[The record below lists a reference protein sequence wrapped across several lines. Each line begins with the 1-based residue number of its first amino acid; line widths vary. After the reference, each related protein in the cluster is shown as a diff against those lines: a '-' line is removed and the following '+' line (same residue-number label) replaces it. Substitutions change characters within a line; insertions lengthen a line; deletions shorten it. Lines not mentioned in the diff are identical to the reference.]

1 MNPNSNHRKSED
13 ILLYFLILLPVT
25 WLALKLAPVLVDGM
39 NLESLLD
46 GLNNILAN
54 PMRLIWTD
62 NSLRF
67 LLLFV
72 GTYTVGYLAYVT
84 SRRNTMPQKEYGSAQ
99 WGEVRKINA
108 RYAQKPADQ
117 NLIFTEHLRL
127 GLNSHKHRRNLNVLV
142 IGGSGAGKTRFYAM
156 PNLMQCNTSFVITDP
171 KGELLRS
178 TGWLMWKNGYQV
190 KVLDLINMPASHGY
204 NPFEYIQS
212 DNDVLKLVTNLIK
225 NTTPKHASSSDPFWE
240 KSETALLQA
249 LILYLYHEAAPEE
262 QNFGMVMKFLRH
274 MEIRENDPN
283 FKNAVDK
290 MFDVLENKDPDH
302 VALKQYRIYKMAAG
316 KTAKSILISAGV
328 RLAAFNLEQ
337 VVKLTQVDEMDIHS
351 IGEEP
356 TALYCCI
363 PDSDTSFNF
372 IVGMLYSQIFQT
384 LYNLADREYG
394 GRLPVH
400 THFLMDEFANVALP
414 DDFEKLLATMRSR
427 EISVSII
434 LQNLAQLKAL
444 FKDTWESIAGNCD
457 TLLYLGGNEVST
469 HEYIVKMLGKSTI
482 DTTTHGRSHGRNGNY
497 SDNFQ
502 QTGRELMTVDEVR
515 MLDNR
520 YAMVFLRGE
529 RAVLDLKTDLTKHPN
544 AKRTTAAG
552 GQPYD
557 HAEADFGSCS
567 IDIDLSRMDD
577 YALYDLEDEE
587 DRSQLIPD
595 EEIEEEM
602 E

>member
-1 MNPNSNHRKSED
+1 MNPVGNHRRSED
-13 ILLYFLILLPVT
+13 IFLFFLILLPVA

-39 NLESLLD
+39 DLEGLLN
-46 GLNNILAN
+46 GLNDMLEN
-54 PMRLIWTD
+54 PIQIVWMD
-62 NSLRF
+62 NSPRL

-72 GTYTVGYLAYVT
+72 GSYTVGYLAYVT
-84 SRRNTMPQKEYGSAQ
+84 SRRNTMPQKEYGSAR
-99 WGEVRKINA
+99 WGDVRKINA
-108 RYAQKPADQ
+108 RYSQKPADQ

-127 GLNSHKHRRNLNVLV
+127 GLDSHRHRRNLNVLV

-178 TGWLMWKNGYQV
+178 TGRLMWEKGYQV

-204 NPFEYIQS
+204 NPFEYIET

-225 NTTPKHASSSDPFWE
+225 NTTPKHASTNDPFWE

-249 LILYLYHEAAPEE
+249 LILYLFHEAAPEE

-274 MEIRENDPN
+274 MEIREDDTN

-290 MFDVLENKDPDH
+290 MFDVLANKDPDH
-302 VALKQYRIYKMAAG
+302 VALRQYRIYKMAAG

-337 VVKLTQVDEMDIHS
+337 VVKLTQVDEMDIRS
-351 IGEEP
+351 IGEVP

-384 LYNLADREYG
+384 LYKLADREYG
-394 GRLPVH
+394 GRLPIH

-444 FKDTWESIAGNCD
+444 FKDSWESIVGNCD

-529 RAVLDLKTDLTKHPN
+529 RAVLDLKTDLVRHPN

-557 HAEADFGSCS
+557 HASTESGSCS

-577 YALYDLEDEE
+577 YGLYDLEDEE
-587 DRSQLIPD
+587 DRNSLIP
-595 EEIEEEM
+595 EEENEEM